1 MKFLVLTALV
11 AAQLVAA
18 SSGPAPAQTRDRRS
32 FQHYATPQ
40 LYGNGNQYYTV
51 PAGYEVSPQLY
62 STQVSPKFYNSRT
75 VSQGSVY
82 RLPST
87 PSSSYYPSSQTYT
100 QYTSA
105 PRVQYRVQAA
115 PAYSQVSVPALYNAE
130 HSEHASSSSHYRL
143 QAALPAALTLAQ
155 PSAQYAQPSA
165 QYVQSATQYVQP
177 SSAQYVQ
184 SSSTQH
190 VQPSVQYVQSNAQYA
205 QPSWQQGSWTA
216 NNPWC

>member
-1 MKFLVLTALV
+1 MDRGRACSVE
-11 AAQLVAA
+11 
-18 SSGPAPAQTRDRRS
+18 QTRARGRPRHVHTNRGIGS
-32 FQHYATPQ
+32 RGCRVSLCAKKIIAKKQSQ
-40 LYGNGNQYYTV
+40 
-51 PAGYEVSPQLY
+51 AGYEVSPQLY

-87 PSSSYYPSSQTYT
+87 SSASYYPSSQTYT